1 MYNCEQIMN
10 SVLLRASAGL
20 VQASQIH
27 DKFINSMTTK
37 KKPGS
42 QPVSPLITLF
52 TVGPGRQA
60 GIMIIMK
67 KIIV

>member
-1 MYNCEQIMN
+1 MN

-37 KKPGS
+37 KPRKSTCKPLNNIVYSG
-42 QPVSPLITLF
+42 T
-52 TVGPGRQA
+52 RQA